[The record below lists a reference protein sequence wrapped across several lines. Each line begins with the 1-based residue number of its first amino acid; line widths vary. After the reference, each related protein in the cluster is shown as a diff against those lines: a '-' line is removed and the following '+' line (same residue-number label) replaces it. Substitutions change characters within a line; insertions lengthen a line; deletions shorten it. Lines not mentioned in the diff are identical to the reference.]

1 MVITDEQIMQ
11 AEKLLLK
18 QGQFFDGERRA
29 FIKRLETGDLMAVPG
44 SGKTTAL
51 QAKLYC
57 MAQHLPL
64 KDGKGILVLSHTNTA
79 VDELKRRLQA
89 KCPYLFE
96 YPNFIGTI
104 QQFVDKFLAIP
115 FYEQRF
121 QHGVDQINDTLYEK
135 TCEEFVIREFHN
147 HSEEGYSYEA
157 NYLLRHMNEKNS
169 SYKNIRFEYRDGNR
183 LLVNGPS
190 GNELSIKPAKKWI
203 KEDTADYK
211 IGRIME
217 FIKKMKVYA
226 LSKGRLHYDDCYFL
240 AESYLR
246 TNPEII
252 NVIKE
257 RFIYVFV
264 DEAQDI
270 QKHQLNL
277 LDQLF
282 DGTDKVVYQLVGDPN
297 QSIFSSHSKSMTLQW
312 FGKNPCFINN
322 SIRLTPQISKVVNNL
337 VMIKG
342 QNDES
347 GEAHFSVTGLR
358 VLEQEIAPQM
368 ILFDTTSMP
377 RLKDKFKELI
387 RLYNL
392 VEEDR
397 YDKHGFHIIGWVAT
411 KNNNAD
417 KLHLEDIFT
426 DYLYNSSDMP
436 YSTDTLSKTIQNEKL
451 KGNFKA
457 SRNLVLDCFFHTL
470 YLMGVRDEDGRG
482 FNKAKLSK
490 TLDGKNENERRLFNE
505 ALYSCTVSLA
515 AGKWENA
522 YNNIKPFITTWAN
535 TLYNAYS
542 NESAK
547 AFLGN
552 QFEAAVVIPTPAVI
566 VEDDIPIEI
575 GTVHSAKG
583 QTHCATMYVETFFE
597 RKYECEH
604 LLVTER
610 GEEKNPLFGD
620 DIETTGVYA
629 QMARKMMYVGFSRPT
644 HLLCYAT
651 EKKRWTDANLQK
663 MRDQGWV
670 VIDLT

>member
-29 FIKRLETGDLMAVPG
+29 FIKRLESGDLMAVPG

-121 QHGVDQINDTLYEK
+121 QHGIDQINDTLYEK
-135 TCEEFVIREFHN
+135 TCEEFVIREYHN
-147 HSEEGYSYEA
+147 HSEGDYSYEA

-169 SYKNIRFEYRDGNR
+169 SYKSIRFEYRDGNR
-183 LLVNGPS
+183 ILVNGPS

-203 KEDTADYK
+203 KENTADYK

-226 LSKGRLHYDDCYFL
+226 LSIGRLHYDDCYFL

-246 TNPEII
+246 NNPTII
-252 NVIKE
+252 HVVRE
-257 RFIYVFV
+257 RFKYVFV

-270 QKHQLNL
+270 QRHQLNL

-282 DGTDKVVYQLVGDPN
+282 DGTDKVVFQLIGDPN

-312 FGKNPCFINN
+312 VGKNPCFINN
-322 SIRLTPQISKVVNNL
+322 SIRLSPQVSKVVNNL

-342 QNDES
+342 YDDKT
-347 GEAHFSVTGLR
+347 GETHFSVTGLN
-358 VLEQEIAPQM
+358 VLNQEIAPHM
-368 ILFDTTSMP
+368 ILFDTNSMP
-377 RLKDKFKELI
+377 RLKDKFIELI
-387 RLYNL
+387 RQYNL
-392 VEEDR
+392 IEKDR
-397 YDKHGFHIIGWVAT
+397 KDKHGFHIIGWAAT
-411 KNNNAD
+411 KNSNVD

-426 DYLYNSSDMP
+426 DYLYRPSDTP
-436 YSTDTLSKTIQNEKL
+436 YSIDTLSKTIQNGKL

-457 SRNLVLDCFFHTL
+457 SRDTVLNCFFHTL
-470 YLMGVRDEDGRG
+470 YLLRARTEDGRG
-482 FNKAKLSK
+482 FNKTKLLK
-490 TLDGKNENERRLFNE
+490 TL
-505 ALYSCTVSLA
+505 
-515 AGKWENA
+515 
-522 YNNIKPFITTWAN
+522 
-535 TLYNAYS
+535 
-542 NESAK
+542 
-547 AFLGN
+547 
-552 QFEAAVVIPTPAVI
+552 
-566 VEDDIPIEI
+566 
-575 GTVHSAKG
+575 
-583 QTHCATMYVETFFE
+583 E
-597 RKYECEH
+597 RKK
-604 LLVTER
+604 T
-610 GEEKNPLFGD
+610 F
-620 DIETTGVYA
+620 
-629 QMARKMMYVGFSRPT
+629 
-644 HLLCYAT
+644 
-651 EKKRWTDANLQK
+651 
-663 MRDQGWV
+663 
-670 VIDLT
+670 